1 MSKEIYIYDINDYKM
16 INNIYINYSVD
27 NKYNETSIIL
37 LRNLH
42 CYQGN
47 CNKEIVLIS
56 LSDIKD
62 IKYENFDMDFINLKR
77 SSFLCP
83 TKFLKLNNNNLIIFS
98 EYTIYICLFM
108 KPFDFKPIKDLKN
121 KYTQITYFLL
131 NY

>member
-1 MSKEIYIYDINDYKM
+1 MSKEIYIYDINDYEM
-16 INNIYINYSVD
+16 INNIYINYSVV

-56 LSDIKD
+56 LPDIKD
-62 IKYENFDMDFINLKR
+62 IKYENFDMDFI
-77 SSFLCP
+77 
-83 TKFLKLNNNNLIIFS
+83 IIFQKH
-98 EYTIYICLFM
+98 TIYICLFM

-121 KYTQITYFLL
+121 KYTKITYFLL